1 VKNGMKALLM
11 LAMLA
16 LSFLPVLA
24 QDDIAPIQVEITGLL
39 TYEDVNSDGA
49 YEILVGGIVIIP
61 PMGFDANLYPPG
73 QIITVTGSLGDDD
86 TIEAMSFVV
95 EPPTTATPEATAEAT
110 ESAPQS
116 EDEQERAE
124 EEREREA
131 ERQAEEQEREAE
143 RQAEEQEREAE
154 RQAEEQEREAE
165 QREREEER
173 NEGQGD
179 DREVVEIVGAIETV
193 AQNYIVVDGVTI
205 EGGGTFQPGQM
216 DEGQHVRVTGVYENN
231 GRLRADTFEEISAE
245 EAAALAMAEAT
256 PEATPEV
263 DLCVP
268 ETHPVVETL
277 ALEFD
282 LDSITIIQLHCAG
295 SGFGDVARALL
306 LSAETGEAPETYLG
320 MVKTGQSWG
329 DITRN
334 AGFELSDVAP
344 DRVLGGS

>member
-39 TYEDVNSDGA
+39 TYEDVNSDSA

-73 QIITVTGSLGDDD
+73 QIITVTGSLGNDD

-110 ESAPQS
+110 ASAP
-116 EDEQERAE
+116 EDEDETDREEERQEA
-124 EEREREA
+124 ERERE
-131 ERQAEEQEREAE
+131 EEQR
-143 RQAEEQEREAE
+143 
-154 RQAEEQEREAE
+154 EREAE

-245 EAAALAMAEAT
+245 EAAALAMVEAT

-334 AGFELSDVAP
+334 AGFEPSDVAP
-344 DRVLGGS
+344 DRVLGGN